1 MSTDTKSVE
10 RLALKFM
17 SQVGD
22 DVQEFYS
29 HEALFKVGAE
39 TLRALAAERDAAT
52 ARVAELEAERDRL
65 WEALEPFS
73 KESEWWFTRNYNASD
88 APVEGFGD
96 YEGVMTCGD
105 LFNARAALSASSAKK
120 ESRDG

>member
-29 HEALFKVGAE
+29 HEALFKIGAE
-39 TLRALAAERDAAT
+39 TMRALVAERDAAT
-52 ARVAELEAERDRL
+52 ARVAELEARLAEAEDVCTNLRDDMLERARFGIDVIRGEQYRIVNAGNSA
-65 WEALEPFS
+65 WMA
-73 KESEWWFTRNYNASD
+73 FTD
-88 APVEGFGD
+88 F
-96 YEGVMTCGD
+96 
-105 LFNARAALSASSAKK
+105 LAKK